1 MSKFI
6 YALSTLSGTIIGVGL
21 FSLPYITS
29 KVGIWL
35 ILGYFLVLGSIVIII
50 HLLFGEVALK
60 TPDFLR
66 LPGYA
71 KIYLGK
77 WGQKIALLSAI
88 FGFWGAILAY
98 LIIGG
103 QFLTALLRPVFGGN
117 DISYTFIYFSLGAIL
132 IYFGIKT
139 IAKVELF
146 GLILFFIIVT
156 VIFFRGFPLLK
167 IENLFPVGS
176 LKMSLLFLP
185 YGPILF
191 SLWGAE
197 LIPEIEE
204 ILGKEKALLKKLI
217 PIAILIPIILYLIF
231 IFFVLGITGK
241 ATSEEAILGLGNF
254 LGADVIRL
262 ALLFGI
268 FVTLTS
274 FITLGLTLKK
284 VFWYDLKVP
293 KNIAFAIAC
302 FPPLL
307 FFLIGFKNFISVI
320 GLVGGVMLAINGIL
334 IILMYQIVKKIPR
347 FSLTFFL
354 TSFLI
359 FIFILGIIYQIYYFI
374 R

>member
-1 MSKFI
+1 MKKFI
-6 YALSTLSGTIIGVGL
+6 YTISTLSGTIIGVGL

-71 KIYLGK
+71 KIYLGN
-77 WGQKIALLSAI
+77 WGQRIALLSAI
-88 FGFWGAILAY
+88 LGFWGAILAY

-103 QFLTALLRPVFGGN
+103 QFLTALFEPIFGGN
-117 DISYTFIYFSLGAIL
+117 NLFYTFLYFSLGAIL

-139 IAKVELF
+139 IAKVEIF

-167 IENLFPVGS
+167 IENLFPAGS
-176 LKMSLLFLP
+176 FEIGLLFLP

-191 SLWGAE
+191 SLWGAD

-204 ILGKEKALLKKLI
+204 ILGKEKALLKRLI

-231 IFFVLGITGK
+231 IFLVLGITGK
-241 ATSEEAILGLGNF
+241 ATSEEAISGLGNF
-254 LGADVIRL
+254 LGTDVIRL

-268 FVTLTS
+268 FATFTS

-284 VFWYDLKVP
+284 VFWYDLKIS
-293 KNIAFAIAC
+293 KNIAWTVTC
-302 FPPLL
+302 FPPFFL
-307 FFLIGFKNFISVI
+307 FLIGFQDFIKVI

-334 IILMYQIVKKIPR
+334 IILMYQVVKKIYR
-347 FSLTFFL
+347 FSLAFFL

-359 FIFILGIIYQIYYFI
+359 LIFVLGIIYELYYFF
-374 R
+374 